1 MFPIQVESI
10 LYFMIFVQILF
21 SLYVAFDTNARGMN
35 SVVWTLFVLFTGL
48 IGILVYFMVR
58 KPKPTLSTKDS
69 NPPIKNEYIAVDQ
82 PILNI
87 PDTCPYCKSPNTRKI
102 RLCEWCGAQI
112 C

>member
-48 IGILVYFMVR
+48 IGIIVYLMVR
-58 KPKPTLSTKDS
+58 KPKPTLSSNVS
-69 NPPIKNEYIAVDQ
+69 NPPKINEFTVVDH
-82 PILNI
+82 PVLNI
-87 PDTCPYCKSPNTRKI
+87 PDTCPH
-102 RLCEWCGAQI
+102 
-112 C
+112 